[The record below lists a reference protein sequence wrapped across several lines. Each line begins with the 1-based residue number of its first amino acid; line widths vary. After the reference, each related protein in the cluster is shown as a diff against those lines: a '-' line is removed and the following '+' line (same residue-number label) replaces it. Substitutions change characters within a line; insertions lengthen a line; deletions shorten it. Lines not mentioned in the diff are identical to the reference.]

1 MAEKSGRNKS
11 IEELTAEIGQSR
23 ERVAH
28 DLRGLK
34 YELDFPAKFRRSF
47 RQQTVSWLSAAAA
60 VGALIALAPMRKKK
74 IYVNAKSRPQ
84 ISEEARR
91 KRRCSGRAKNR
102 GKSRSSGDCRVRQNP
117 AHGFWRS
124 IEPQKISPMWLMSR
138 VGASLLRFTHSAK
151 LRNYFRSSHDRNEF
165 PSRYPS

>member
-23 ERVAH
+23 ERVAR

-34 YELDFPAKFRRSF
+34 YEVDFPAKFRRSF

-74 IYVNAKSRPQ
+74 IEITAKAGRKSRKKLVESGVALAVLK
-84 ISEEARR
+84 IVANLARPAIVEFVKTR
-91 KRRCSGRAKNR
+91 LTDFGGRSRR
-102 GKSRSSGDCRVRQNP
+102 
-117 AHGFWRS
+117 
-124 IEPQKISPMWLMSR
+124 QK
-138 VGASLLRFTHSAK
+138 
-151 LRNYFRSSHDRNEF
+151 
-165 PSRYPS
+165 

>member
-23 ERVAH
+23 ERVAR

-34 YELDFPAKFRRSF
+34 YEVDFPAKFRRSF

-74 IYVNAKSRPQ
+74 IYVNAKSGRKSQKKLVESGVALAVLKIVANLARPT
-84 ISEEARR
+84 IVEFVKTRLTDFGGRSRR
-91 KRRCSGRAKNR
+91 K
-102 GKSRSSGDCRVRQNP
+102 
-117 AHGFWRS
+117 
-124 IEPQKISPMWLMSR
+124 
-138 VGASLLRFTHSAK
+138 T
-151 LRNYFRSSHDRNEF
+151 
-165 PSRYPS
+165 